1 MILHKFNAT
10 TDLPYLTWTNTCK
23 CQFYGVAKVTLI
35 RSCMEGFFHGV
46 ELFRVWGC
54 QGRERFFT
62 LLNWNLIGIFFLYY
76 YFYHHNK
83 RDFRT
88 FNREFLFIII
98 IFIIIIIGIFA
109 HLKGNFFLS
118 LFFII
123 FFHHNSRDFCT
134 YISEFVFITPPILF
148 RTFEYHQRI
157 CGSLTSYFTTGWF
170 LFTIVKEN
178 ISAPMRTLMPPSP
191 QKSLSTTMVQSC
203 RFLQVGQILCFFFFS
218 NIQLWSFLRN
228 LQVDLQDWHHLV
240 PLWRAELFPQVW
252 NLDPRRLQDQPY
264 RRRPHF
270 WWRVNAR
277 HLGIQCWDDL
287 IIMISSNSNDDN
299 TTDW

>member
-1 MILHKFNAT
+1 
-10 TDLPYLTWTNTCK
+10 
-23 CQFYGVAKVTLI
+23 
-35 RSCMEGFFHGV
+35 MEGFFHGV

-157 CGSLTSYFTTGWF
+157 CGSLTFCFITGWTRF
-170 LFTIVKEN
+170 YLQLLRKTFQRQWELWCHLPHKNHCQPRWFNHAGSSRLVRYCVFSSSQIFN
-178 ISAPMRTLMPPSP
+178 CDPSSGIF
-191 QKSLSTTMVQSC
+191 KSTCKIDITWFPFDEQNCSLKFGTWTHDG
-203 RFLQVGQILCFFFFS
+203 FKI
-218 NIQLWSFLRN
+218 N
-228 LQVDLQDWHHLV
+228 LT
-240 PLWRAELFPQVW
+240 A
-252 NLDPRRLQDQPY
+252 
-264 RRRPHF
+264 
-270 WWRVNAR
+270 
-277 HLGIQCWDDL
+277 DDL
-287 IIMISSNSNDDN
+287 TFDGESTPDTSEYNVEMI
-299 TTDW
+299 

>member
-10 TDLPYLTWTNTCK
+10 TDLPYLTWTNTFK

-109 HLKGNFFLS
+109 LILGNLFPSLLQSFSEHSNTTKEYVEAWHL
-118 LFFII
+118 
-123 FFHHNSRDFCT
+123 
-134 YISEFVFITPPILF
+134 
-148 RTFEYHQRI
+148 
-157 CGSLTSYFTTGWF
+157 
-170 LFTIVKEN
+170 
-178 ISAPMRTLMPPSP
+178 TL
-191 QKSLSTTMVQSC
+191 Q
-203 RFLQVGQILCFFFFS
+203 QVGFYLQLLRKTFQRQWELWCHLPHKNHCQPRWFNHAGSSRLVRYCVFSSSQIFNCDPSSGIFKSTCKIDITWFPFDEQNCSLKFGTWTHDGFK
-218 NIQLWSFLRN
+218 IN
-228 LQVDLQDWHHLV
+228 LT
-240 PLWRAELFPQVW
+240 A
-252 NLDPRRLQDQPY
+252 
-264 RRRPHF
+264 
-270 WWRVNAR
+270 
-277 HLGIQCWDDL
+277 DDL
-287 IIMISSNSNDDN
+287 TFDGESTPDTSGYNVEMI
-299 TTDW
+299 